1 MTKETIR
8 GVDTVRDALTKEEL
22 EARGFMKAAWGSMMK
37 CYRNSRG
44 EILGGIYFPAYKGS
58 GTFNPGKG
66 KPTLTISELEFGT
79 DRNEWLRDMHRAIGE
94 WIEDME
100 ALGLGRKGE

>member
-1 MTKETIR
+1 MTEETIK
-8 GVDTVRDALTKEEL
+8 RDALTKEEL

-58 GTFNPGKG
+58 GTFNPGEG
-66 KPTLTISELEFGT
+66 KPSLTISQLELGADSEG
-79 DRNEWLRDMHRAIGE
+79 WLSDMRKAIGE
-94 WIEDME
+94 WMEDMK
-100 ALGLGRKGE
+100 ALGLGREAE